1 MKFNIVTFG
10 CKVNQYE
17 SNMMKERML
26 SSNFFYVENI
36 SEANI
41 IVVNTCSVT
50 NVADKKCL
58 KMIRRIKREYP
69 NSILVVA
76 GCSSQNKQEIYE
88 NLDIDILI
96 GNKEEI
102 LERAKDLNTDLSG
115 VEIINPDTSDRL
127 NDYIEAFYELRKNK
141 GMTMTKAEK
150 IVRDPL
156 YFATMMVKL
165 DDADGMVSGAV
176 HTTGDLLRPGLQ
188 IIKTAPKVSVV
199 SSFFIMMVP
208 DSEYGEEGMLLFSDC
223 AVNPNPNADQ
233 LAAIAIATA
242 ETAEKLCKVEPKVAM
257 LSFSTMGSA
266 DHESVTKVREA
277 TMKAKELR
285 PDLLIDG
292 ELQLDAAIVKKVAD
306 QKAPGSLVAG
316 KANVLV
322 FPDLQSG
329 NIGYKLVQRFAN
341 ASAIGPIC
349 QGFAKPINDLSRGC
363 SSEDIV
369 KVVAITAVQA
379 SMN

>member
-1 MKFNIVTFG
+1 MELMNKLLG
-10 CKVNQYE
+10 AAK
-17 SNMMKERML
+17 S
-26 SSNFFYVENI
+26 
-36 SEANI
+36 
-41 IVVNTCSVT
+41 
-50 NVADKKCL
+50 DKKKIVL
-58 KMIRRIKREYP
+58 PEGNEERTIVAAEQVHKQDLAYP
-69 NSILVVA
+69 
-76 GCSSQNKQEIYE
+76 
-88 NLDIDILI
+88 ILI

-102 LERAKDLNTDLSG
+102 LEKAQKLDVDLSG
-115 VEIINPDTSDRL
+115 IEIIDPDNSDRL
-127 NDYIEAFYELRKNK
+127 EAYIEYFYDLRKSK
-141 GMTMTKAEK
+141 GMTKGKADK

-156 YFATMMVKL
+156 YFGTMMVKL

-188 IIKTAPKVSVV
+188 IIKTAPNVSVV
-199 SSFFIMMVP
+199 SSFFIMDIP
-208 DSEYGEEGMLLFSDC
+208 HSEYGEKGMLLFSDC
-223 AVNPNPNADQ
+223 AVNPNPNEDQ

-242 ETAEKLCKVEPKVAM
+242 ETAKRLCHIEPKVAM

-266 DHESVTKVREA
+266 DHELVTKVRSA
-277 TMKAKELR
+277 TKKAQELR

-292 ELQLDAAIVKKVAD
+292 ELQLDSAIVNKVAN
-306 QKAPGSLVAG
+306 QKAPESKVAG
-316 KANVLV
+316 KANVLI

-369 KVVAITAVQA
+369 RVVAITAVQA
-379 SMN
+379 QKINS

>member
-1 MKFNIVTFG
+1 MELVSELLEAAKKDIKKIVLPEG
-10 CKVNQYE
+10 CE
-17 SNMMKERML
+17 ERT
-26 SSNFFYVENI
+26 
-36 SEANI
+36 
-41 IVVNTCSVT
+41 IV
-50 NVADKKCL
+50 AA
-58 KMIRRIKREYP
+58 E
-69 NSILVVA
+69 
-76 GCSSQNKQEIYE
+76 QIYKGKYACP
-88 NLDIDILI
+88 ILI

-102 LERAKDLNTDLSG
+102 LSKAKKLDVDLTG
-115 VEIINPDTSDRL
+115 IQIIDPEKSDRL
-127 NDYIEAFYELRKNK
+127 QAYIESFYELRKNK
-141 GMTMTKAEK
+141 GMTIGKADK

-156 YFATMMVKL
+156 YFGTMMVKL
-165 DDADGMVSGAV
+165 NDADGMVSGAI

-188 IIKTAPKVSVV
+188 IIKTAPGVSVV
-199 SSFFIMMVP
+199 SSFFIMTVP
-208 DSEYGEEGMLLFSDC
+208 GSSYGDEGMLLFSDC
-223 AVNPNPNADQ
+223 AVNPNPNESQ
-233 LAAIAIATA
+233 LAEIAIQTS
-242 ETAEKLCKVEPKVAM
+242 ETARRVCNIEPRVAM

-266 DHESVTKVREA
+266 DNELVDKVRNA
-277 TMKAKELR
+277 TEIARKRK

-306 QKAPGSLVAG
+306 QKAPDSKVAG
-316 KANVLV
+316 KANVLI

-379 SMN
+379 QRNI